1 MKPNIIK
8 LTVIK
13 DLYFYEVPTLI
24 FCQDERQSN
33 FIFVLLDEDKLE
45 YVGKKVNVED
55 VSLFLEGQMDLKP
68 LFENTGTNFYIG
80 SYGNKG
86 EFNAVLFQGIYS
98 DDLLPEEGLMLLSK
112 ESDLAST
119 IKKDIVNRML
129 NGSSKSN
136 VGKLERVTQNRVVA
150 LFYNELKYRYLG
162 NWEEREDNRNIEEDI
177 LTAWLTKK
185 RYSQNLIGKAL
196 YRSEERRV
204 GK

>member
-68 LFENTGTNFYIG
+68 LFENTVTNFYIG

-129 NGSSKSN
+129 NGS
-136 VGKLERVTQNRVVA
+136 
-150 LFYNELKYRYLG
+150 
-162 NWEEREDNRNIEEDI
+162 
-177 LTAWLTKK
+177 
-185 RYSQNLIGKAL
+185 
-196 YRSEERRV
+196 RSEERRV
-204 GK
+204 GKECRSR